1 MLGASADPDGKP
13 KGKVTTFSHSMIEIF
28 SGAAE
33 WFVIY
38 REIAAWRTIFLRY
51 GKEFLIVQVEYQVL
65 LRRYSE

>member
-1 MLGASADPDGKP
+1 
-13 KGKVTTFSHSMIEIF
+13 MIEIF

-38 REIAAWRTIFLRY
+38 REIVAWRAIFLRY

>member
-1 MLGASADPDGKP
+1 
-13 KGKVTTFSHSMIEIF
+13 MIEIF

-65 LRRYSE
+65 LRCYSE